1 MNQNKSYSIKTGSI
15 AFLLAIFVPSV
26 VVTLWS
32 AISTALGISQLVYY
46 YIALALTQLSLI
58 GIFIICNKLGK
69 NNIKESSKI
78 KFNLNISQ
86 IVLIATCGLIALFS
100 FSPLVN
106 MLEGVLQVAGYP
118 IGQSFNLQLTNPII
132 FIIAII
138 VVGILPAICEEL
150 IFRGIILNSF
160 NKYNKVVAVVLSS
173 LLFMIM
179 HMSIEQTIYQFVL
192 GLILGFVVIK
202 TGSLLASI
210 TLHAVNNIVILFTNF
225 MYNINGVDTSITAYN
240 FTAWNII
247 YPILVALAG
256 VGLMIFILK
265 ILGLVT
271 KNKEKN
277 KEILQNNDNLEQK
290 QDFETQNNEND
301 KEINNNNIPPI
312 PDTFWLITSF
322 AVGVLM
328 WVFSF
333 VTTILG

>member
-160 NKYNKVVAVVLSS
+160 NKYNKVVAIVLSS